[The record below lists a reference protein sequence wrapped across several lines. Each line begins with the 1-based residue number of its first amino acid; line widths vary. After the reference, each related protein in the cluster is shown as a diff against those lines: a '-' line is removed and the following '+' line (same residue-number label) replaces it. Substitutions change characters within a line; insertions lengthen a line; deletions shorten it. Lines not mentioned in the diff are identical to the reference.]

1 MPRPAPRRAAAPPA
15 PVLHRRALVLAG
27 AGLALGAAPAR
38 AQGAD
43 HAKFMRQAEAMRAL
57 ALQRGD
63 QGFGAVVVKDG
74 AIVGEGPS
82 EVVTR
87 GDPTAHAEMQAIRDA
102 ARRLGTRDL
111 FGCVLYATFTPCPM
125 CATAAHWARI
135 STVFVGAAIANTGA
149 PRYGGC

>member
-1 MPRPAPRRAAAPPA
+1 MHRPFSPPLPRR
-15 PVLHRRALVLAG
+15 RLVLAG
-27 AGLALGAAPAR
+27 AGLVAAGAISAR
-38 AQGAD
+38 AEAPE

-57 ALQRGD
+57 ALARGD
-63 QGFGAVVVKDG
+63 QGFGAVVVKNG

-82 EVVTR
+82 EVITSN
-87 GDPTAHAEMQAIRDA
+87 DPTAHAEMQAIRAA

-111 FGCVLYATFTPCPM
+111 SGCALYATFTPCPM

-135 STVFVGAAIANTGA
+135 SAVFVGAAASPTGA